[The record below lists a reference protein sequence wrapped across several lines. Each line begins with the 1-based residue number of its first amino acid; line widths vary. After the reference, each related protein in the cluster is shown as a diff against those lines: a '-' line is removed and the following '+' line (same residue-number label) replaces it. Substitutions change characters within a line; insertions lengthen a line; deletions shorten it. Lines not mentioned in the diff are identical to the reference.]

1 MRAVAVPK
9 GPSVLHRC
17 AALLALAIGA
27 DAHAQS
33 FSEQVVE
40 LVNIARWDNGR
51 LPPMKHEALL
61 DASSLGHSTAMGQRN
76 FFMHCDPDTGTSPGQ
91 RMTAVGYAW
100 NGWAE
105 NIAAG
110 QATPA
115 SVMAS
120 WMNSAGHRANILG
133 ARREIG
139 VGHYDDANDAPGVR
153 FASAGGCT
161 PNTTIGGYRHYW
173 TQNFGSR
180 NGVDPLVV
188 DREAYATTSCEVT
201 LYVYN
206 SIGATEMRFSNDG
219 TNWSAWAPF
228 AADTLWP
235 VAGAAGSFATVR
247 SQIRSGGTVR
257 SAQDSIRLAN
267 ACGGAGGEPPLFAN
281 GME

>member
-1 MRAVAVPK
+1 MLR
-9 GPSVLHRC
+9 RC
-17 AALLALAIGA
+17 TVLLAFALGA
-27 DAHAQS
+27 NAHAQS
-33 FSEQVVE
+33 FEEQVVE
-40 LVNIARWDNGR
+40 LVNIARWDNGQ

-61 DASSLGHSTAMGQRN
+61 DQSALGHSTAMGQRN

-91 RMTAVGYAW
+91 RMTAAGYAW
-100 NGWAE
+100 SGWAE

-115 SVMAS
+115 SVMSS

-133 ARREIG
+133 ARRELG
-139 VGHYDDANDAPGVR
+139 VGYYFDASDAAGVR
-153 FASAGGCT
+153 TASSGCT
-161 PNTTIGGYRHYW
+161 PNGTIGGYRHYW

-180 NGVDPLVV
+180 SSVDPLVV
-188 DREAYATTSCEVT
+188 DREAYSTTSCQVT

-219 TNWSAWAPF
+219 TNWSAWTPY
-228 AADTLWP
+228 AANALWP
-235 VAGAAGSFATVR
+235 VTGAAGTVATVR

-257 SAQDSIRLAN
+257 FAQDSIRLAS
-267 ACGGAGGEPPLFAN
+267 ACGGAGAEPPLFAN